1 MENDG
6 SSKTINFER
15 SNFERKES
23 RSQNQHEQKTKTKF
37 YEMPRD
43 MKLFVFPNGETPEKG
58 DIVYAKT
65 LHEVILSFIILKVNK
80 NKKSMS

>member
-1 MENDG
+1 MQKQQELWAKNLKIKESLLENDG

-43 MKLFVFPNGETPEKG
+43 LKLFVFPNGETPEKG
-58 DIVYAKT
+58 DIV
-65 LHEVILSFIILKVNK
+65 
-80 NKKSMS
+80 